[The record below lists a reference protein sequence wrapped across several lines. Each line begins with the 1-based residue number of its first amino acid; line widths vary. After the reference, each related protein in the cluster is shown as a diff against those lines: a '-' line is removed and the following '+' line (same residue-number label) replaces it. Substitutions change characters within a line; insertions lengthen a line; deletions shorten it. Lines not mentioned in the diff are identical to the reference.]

1 MGGIADLVASFID
14 RSGVPRGRILLPD
27 QPTIIRFAVEY
38 ALCPQVPGIHVLG
51 GGVTLLR
58 ILDNRLLEPR
68 LAAAPIMLAA
78 TIYRRESFPAGDLL
92 AMARHSRELIARI
105 RRLRSEPNAPVSPA
119 DYDHQLNY
127 LDRRVLALAVAYNL
141 DPFCQGHLSVFD
153 LHARPTKTAPTGH
166 SWTHLS
172 TTS

>member
-1 MGGIADLVASFID
+1 MADLVASFID
-14 RSGVPRGRILLPD
+14 RSGVPRGHCLLPD
-27 QPTIIRFAVEY
+27 QPTVIRFAVEY
-38 ALCPQVPGIHVLG
+38 GLCPQVPGIHVFG

-58 ILDNRLLEPR
+58 ILDGRLLEPR
-68 LAAAPIMLAA
+68 LAAGPIMLAT
-78 TIYRRESFPAGDLL
+78 TIYRRESFPGGDVL

-105 RRLRSEPNAPVSPA
+105 RRLRSESSAPVSPA

-127 LDRRVLALAVAYNL
+127 LDRRLLALAAAYDL
-141 DPFCQGHLSVFD
+141 DPSRQGHLSAFD
-153 LHARPTKTAPTGH
+153 LHARPTTTAPTGY